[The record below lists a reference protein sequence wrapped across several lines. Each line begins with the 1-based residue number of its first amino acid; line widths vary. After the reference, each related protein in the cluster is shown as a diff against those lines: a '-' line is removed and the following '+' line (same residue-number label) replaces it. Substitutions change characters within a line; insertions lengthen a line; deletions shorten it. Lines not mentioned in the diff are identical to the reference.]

1 MARSPHGMPATTI
14 LRLAACP
21 LRLLGPYGCE
31 WIETPNLDRLA
42 ARGTVFDAHF
52 ASGDIA
58 HDSYAG
64 RTIPFDDWD
73 GETLADG
80 VTVFDWDA
88 FAGNDFPDGEFDA
101 WQALMQ
107 AWDESLATF
116 VDLADRATV
125 VFTAKTGLSLPPV
138 RDRLFEE
145 RVHLPLIVSHPD
157 GRFAGR
163 RIAGLTDHRVRY
175 DGESVEELPE
185 IVTFD
190 DREFALRTADSCL
203 LLPRD
208 GVDLPTL
215 LFDKPDD
222 RFEINDVA
230 ARQPD
235 RVDALRERI
244 AAIMAKWG

>member
-1 MARSPHGMPATTI
+1 MAESRPGMPATAI

-52 ASGDIA
+52 ASGDVA
-58 HDSYAG
+58 HDPYAG
-64 RTIPFDDWD
+64 GTIPFADWD
-73 GETLADG
+73 GEIPAILDDVPFSPG
-80 VTVFDWDA
+80 
-88 FAGNDFPDGEFDA
+88 DFPEGDFDA
-101 WQALMQ
+101 WQAVVE
-107 AWDESLATF
+107 AWDETLAPL

-125 VFTAKTGLSLPPV
+125 VVTARFGLPLPPF

-145 RVHLPLIVSHPD
+145 RVHLPLVVSHPD

-163 RIAGLTDHRVRY
+163 RIAGFTTADTVTAETPVERPDVLTY
-175 DGESVEELPE
+175 
-185 IVTFD
+185 D
-190 DREFALRTADSCL
+190 DREFALRTADTCL
-203 LLPRD
+203 LMPRD
-208 GVDLPTL
+208 GVDLPVL

-222 RFEINDVA
+222 RFEVNDLA

-235 RVDALRERI
+235 RVEALRERI
-244 AAIMAKWG
+244 RAIMAA